1 MGEKEDICKSDPRE
15 GGKREGGR
23 KREMWVW
30 RGIEKMA
37 GQLRT
42 MVSGPGGLRLE
53 GVPRKTCLLLVWMV
67 GG

>member
-1 MGEKEDICKSDPRE
+1 MEGKEDVCKSDPRE
-15 GGKREGGR
+15 GGQE
-23 KREMWVW
+23 REMWVW
-30 RGIEKMA
+30 RGIEKMV

-53 GVPRKTCLLLVWMV
+53 GVPREICLFLVWMV